1 MKHLEIRRVVD
12 KLESMRKRTWV
23 DPIPTFAAL
32 AIAASIGLIL
42 MLLIGISDVF
52 NAPAEF
58 FLWLPLILAPSIIAL
73 LVVTLLRPALNVD
86 PKKFYG
92 ITSVVFVALMLAG
105 VFVFPDVSTMTYLFN
120 CVVFIV
126 MAGATTYTVL
136 QQR

>member
-1 MKHLEIRRVVD
+1 MVD
-12 KLESMRKRTWV
+12 RLRTMRKRTWV
-23 DPIPTFAAL
+23 DPIPTFVAL

-42 MLLIGISDVF
+42 MLLIGISDTF
-52 NAPAEF
+52 NGPAEF

-73 LVVTLLRPALNVD
+73 LVVTLIRPALNAE

-92 ITSVVFVALMLAG
+92 ITTVIFVILMLAG
-105 VFVFPDVSTMTYLFN
+105 IFVFPDVATLTYLFN

-126 MAGATTYTVL
+126 MAIATTYTVL